1 VIDKD
6 LAKRIR
12 LVGLDVDGVLT
23 DGGIYLGDAGGT
35 PVEFKR
41 YNIEDGLGIHF
52 LRAAGIKVVIVTG
65 RVSESVRLR
74 AAELSV
80 DDLAQ
85 DSQAR
90 KLPAFRK
97 MLDKFGV
104 EAENAA
110 FVGDDLPDLAILR
123 QVGLPV
129 AVGNAVKEVR
139 DCCAINLTR
148 TGGHGAVREFTELL
162 LKARGDWSELV
173 DEYVATRSVG
183 GLEVLR

>member
-1 VIDKD
+1 
-6 LAKRIR
+6 
-12 LVGLDVDGVLT
+12 
-23 DGGIYLGDAGGT
+23 
-35 PVEFKR
+35 
-41 YNIEDGLGIHF
+41 
-52 LRAAGIKVVIVTG
+52 
-65 RVSESVRLR
+65 
-74 AAELSV
+74 
-80 DDLAQ
+80 
-85 DSQAR
+85 
-90 KLPAFRK
+90 

-139 DCCAINLTR
+139 DCCALNLTR